1 MGPLM
6 RKVQIVAMIAMLF
19 LAMFHLSACGNST
32 SGDPSDI
39 SYVDSEGN
47 ESKVEIKSGS
57 FTDKRDGQKYSTVTV
72 GDYTWMA
79 ENLNYKLEGSKNST
93 DYGTSKNYGV
103 LYSLGQAKT
112 ACPDGWHLPTLSE
125 WQELFSLLE
134 EAHEDSAGW
143 VLKTTSGWESD
154 EDGTSGNG
162 GNLIGFSVKPTGFY
176 NGYYALEGQYTAFWV
191 DGDMDW
197 DGYATAIRFDYDDAD
212 WHSPELYAYRAEI
225 YVRCLNDKNTLVGTL
240 GTCDD
245 SKEDSVGVWKNEH
258 YTCKNSAWKKS
269 TVEESLNFEFGKCT
283 MALFDSI
290 QMLNDTAYIC
300 DSLTLQWRE
309 AKVYEVLGKCSEK
322 NVREMKTYLGE
333 TYSCHLIGLSYL
345 WEEPDAND
353 MLPKCTVER
362 RNELQ
367 TFEEITYICAD
378 SIWKTASEI
387 QIARGECSEKNVDEI
402 STVND
407 TSYICLSN
415 RSWRRVNH
423 YDSLYGI
430 CTSRKIQKLTLIID
444 TSATAIED
452 LYHYDSTYYMCDTT
466 GYRLAT
472 TVEINTDGK
481 PCTAAEVGTMT
492 NGKLNPSLRYYC
504 TPSYGWVSVA
514 DVTRKANEVPK
525 SARLNPNIQY
535 GTMKDSRDG
544 QVYYT
549 VKIGNQTWLAENL
562 NYADEAYVKYG
573 KSLCNDEIYS
583 YYADGDAGC
592 EVTGRGYYWVAAID
606 SIALAND
613 KENPVYCGYGKT
625 CDLTGRKVRGAC
637 DFGWHIPGQS
647 EWETLLESVYAL
659 QPLAWT
665 TPGNY
670 LRIIG
675 SDYGRIGGMSGW
687 HTVGTDTLGFSVYP
701 IPLGNNMP
709 YGAFWAFPDKGQ
721 YEDEKT
727 VSIFY
732 VDTYSAD
739 TGNHDKNNFRSIRC
753 IKDED

>member
-1 MGPLM
+1 M

-32 SGDPSDI
+32 SGDPSDL
-39 SYVDSEGN
+39 SYTDPDGNDSTI
-47 ESKVEIKSGS
+47 VIKSGS

-79 ENLNYKLEGSKNST
+79 ENLNYKLDGSKNSR

-103 LYSLGQAKT
+103 LYSLKQAKKV
-112 ACPDGWHLPTLSE
+112 CPEGWHLPTYAE
-125 WQELFSLLE
+125 WKELFSLLE

-154 EDGTSGNG
+154 EDGMSGNG

-240 GTCDD
+240 GTCDA
-245 SKEDSVGVWKNEH
+245 SKEDSIGLWRNEH
-258 YTCKNSAWKKS
+258 YTCTDSSWQKS
-269 TVEESLNFEFGKCT
+269 TIEESLNFEFGECK
-283 MALFDSI
+283 ALMFDSVRI
-290 QMLNDTAYIC
+290 LSDTAYIC
-300 DSLTLQWRE
+300 DSLTSQWRVAKLGE
-309 AKVYEVLGKCSEK
+309 ALGKCSEK
-322 NVREMKTYLGE
+322 NLREMKTYLGE
-333 TYSCHLIGLSYL
+333 TYSCHAIGTITPIYR

-362 RNELQ
+362 RTELQ
-367 TFEEITYICAD
+367 TFNENIYICVD
-378 SIWKTASEI
+378 SVWEYASEK

-402 STVND
+402 SIVND

-481 PCTAAEVGTMT
+481 PCTASEVGTMT
-492 NGKLNPSLRYYC
+492 NGNLNPALRFYC

-613 KENPVYCGYGKT
+613 KKNPVDCGYGKT

-675 SDYGRIGGMSGW
+675 SDYGKIGGMSGW

-709 YGAFWAFPDKGQ
+709 HGAFWAFPDKGQ
-721 YEDEKT
+721 YEDEHS

-739 TGNHDKNNFRSIRC
+739 TANHDKNNFRSIRC

>member
-1 MGPLM
+1 M

-32 SGDPSDI
+32 SGSPSDL
-39 SYVDSEGN
+39 SYIDSDGN

-93 DYGTSKNYGV
+93 DYGTSKNYGI

-309 AKVYEVLGKCSEK
+309 ANVYEVLGKCSEK

-367 TFEEITYICAD
+367 TFEETTYICAD
-378 SIWKTASEI
+378 SIWKTASEK

-430 CTSRKIQKLTLIID
+430 CTSQKIQKLTLIID

-549 VKIGNQTWLAENL
+549 VKIGSQTWLAENL

-573 KSLCNDEIYS
+573 KSVCTEEIYNPT
-583 YYADGDAGC
+583 DGGAAGC

-613 KENPVYCGYGKT
+613 KENPMECGYGKN
-625 CDLTGRKVRGAC
+625 CNLTGKIRGAC
-637 DFGWHIPGQS
+637 DFGWHIPS
-647 EWETLLESVYAL
+647 NAEWEELLKTVNETDDYAY
-659 QPLAWT
+659 T
-665 TPGNY
+665 HPGNL
-670 LRIIG
+670 LRILG
-675 SDYGRIGGMSGW
+675 SDYGTISGMNTRGN
-687 HTVGTDTLGFSVYP
+687 DTLGFSVYP
-701 IPLGNNMP
+701 IPLGNREL
-709 YGAFWAFPDKGQ
+709 GGRFW
-721 YEDEKT
+721 
-727 VSIFY
+727 SIDDDYSDGRSVGTFY
-732 VDTYSAD
+732 VDFYSAGVG
-739 TGNHDKNNFRSIRC
+739 GNPKNDYRSVRC

>member
-1 MGPLM
+1 MGSLM
-6 RKVQIVAMIAMLF
+6 RKVQIVAMIAILF

-32 SGDPSDI
+32 SGDPSDL
-39 SYVDSEGN
+39 SYTDPDGNDSTI
-47 ESKVEIKSGS
+47 VIKSGS

-79 ENLNYKLEGSKNST
+79 ENLNYKLEGSKNSR

-103 LYSLGQAKT
+103 LYSLKQAKKV
-112 ACPDGWHLPTLSE
+112 CPEGWHLPTYAE
-125 WQELFSLLE
+125 WKELFSLLE

-154 EDGTSGNG
+154 EDGMSGNG

-240 GTCDD
+240 GTCDA
-245 SKEDSVGVWKNEH
+245 SKEDSIGVWRNEH
-258 YTCKNSAWKKS
+258 YTCTDSSWQKS
-269 TVEESLNFEFGKCT
+269 TIEESLNFEFGECK
-283 MALFDSI
+283 ALMFDSVRI
-290 QMLNDTAYIC
+290 LSDTAYIC
-300 DSLTLQWRE
+300 DSLTSQWRVAKLGE
-309 AKVYEVLGKCSEK
+309 ALGKCSEK
-322 NVREMKTYLGE
+322 NLREMKTYLGE
-333 TYSCHLIGLSYL
+333 TYSCHAIGTITPIYR

-362 RNELQ
+362 RTELQ
-367 TFEEITYICAD
+367 TFNENIYICVD
-378 SIWKTASEI
+378 SVWEYASEK

-402 STVND
+402 SIVND

-481 PCTAAEVGTMT
+481 PCTASEVGTMT
-492 NGKLNPSLRYYC
+492 NGNLNSAFRFYC
-504 TPSYGWVSVA
+504 TPSYGWVSVTDA
-514 DVTRKANEVPK
+514 SRKANEVPK
-525 SARLNPNIQY
+525 SARLNPDIQY
-535 GTMKDSRDG
+535 GKMTDSRDG

-562 NYADEAYVKYG
+562 NYTDENYVKYK
-573 KSLCNDEIYS
+573 KSVCLEDVYNPT
-583 YYADGDAGC
+583 DGGGTAGC
-592 EVTGRGYYWVAAID
+592 EVTGRGYFWVAAID

-613 KENPVYCGYGKT
+613 KTNPMECGFNKT
-625 CDLTGRKVRGAC
+625 CNLTGKIRGAC
-637 DFGWHIPGQS
+637 DYGWHIPS
-647 EWETLLESVYAL
+647 KAEWEELLNSVYATDDFAY
-659 QPLAWT
+659 QH
-665 TPGNY
+665 PGNI
-670 LRIIG
+670 LRILG
-675 SDYGRIGGMSGW
+675 SDEGIQSGGISSKANDM
-687 HTVGTDTLGFSVYP
+687 LGFSVYP
-701 IPLGNNMP
+701 FSFGN
-709 YGAFWAFPDKGQ
+709 GWIGGRFWAI
-721 YEDEKT
+721 DEVYSDDREVAT
-727 VSIFY
+727 FY
-732 VDTYSAD
+732 VCAYDAGVG
-739 TGNHDKNNFRSIRC
+739 GNWKNDYRSVRC